1 MKRLLQSRSELSQV
15 LLSFKHTF
23 YQLAG
28 FSAVINLLMLLP
40 SIYMLQI
47 YDRVLHSRNE
57 TTLLMLTLL
66 VLGLYGL
73 MSLLEL
79 VRSAV
84 LIRVGNRL
92 DMQLSFRVF
101 TAAFERNLRR
111 NNGNASQALHDLTTV
126 RQFLTGNGLFA
137 FFDAPWAP
145 IYLLVTFM
153 FHWILGLF
161 VLGGMLILFA
171 LAWLTEVSTRKPLA
185 EANQAAMA
193 ASNYANNN
201 LRNAEV
207 IEAMGMLPALRE
219 RWFLFQSRVLEKQT
233 EASDRAARIGAISKL
248 VRLAL
253 QSLVLAVGAVLA
265 IQNEISPGMMIAG
278 SILMG
283 RALQPVEM
291 AISTWKQLIAARA
304 SYQRLEE
311 LLMEFPARISGM
323 SLPRPQGNVQV
334 EGVVAAAPGS
344 HLPILKNITFSMQH
358 GDIVGIVGPSA
369 AGKSTL
375 ARLLVGIWPAQSG
388 KVRLDGA
395 DVFQWNKDELGPHIG
410 YLPQDIELFE
420 GSIAENIARFG
431 DIDSGLVI
439 EAAQRAG
446 VHDMIL
452 RLPQGYDTRL
462 GDGGNTL
469 SGGQK
474 QRIALARAIYAGP
487 AFVVLDEPNSNLDD
501 IGEQALIHTLLD
513 LKAKGTTV
521 VLITHRTSILNAVD
535 KLLVMREGQL
545 HIYGPRDQVLSALSQ
560 AAQQALQQQQAAM
573 QGNADQTSDESHA

>member
-1 MKRLLQSRSELSQV
+1 MKRLLQSRSELAQV
-15 LLSFKHTF
+15 MLMFRQAF

-57 TTLLMLTLL
+57 TTLLMLTLM
-66 VLGLYGL
+66 VVGLYGL
-73 MSLLEL
+73 MSVLEL

-84 LIRVGNRL
+84 LIRIGNRL
-92 DMQLSFRVF
+92 DMQLNFRVF

-111 NNGNASQALHDLTTV
+111 NNGNASQALHDLTTL

-145 IYLLVTFM
+145 IYLVVTFM

-161 VLGGMLILFA
+161 VLAGMLILCA
-171 LAWLTEVSTRKPLA
+171 LAWLTELSTRKPLS
-185 EANQAAMA
+185 EANQAAIA

-219 RWFLFQSRVLEKQT
+219 RWFLLQSRVLEKQT
-233 EASDRAARIGAISKL
+233 EASDRAARIGAVSKL
-248 VRLAL
+248 IRLAL

-291 AISTWKQLIAARA
+291 AIATWKQLISARA
-304 SYQRLEE
+304 AYQRLDD
-311 LLMEFPARISGM
+311 LLTEYPARISGM

-334 EGVVAAAPGS
+334 EGLVAAAPGS
-344 HLPILKNITFSMQH
+344 ALPILKNISFAMQH
-358 GDIVGIVGPSA
+358 ADVVGIVGPSA

-395 DVFQWNKDELGPHIG
+395 DVFQWSKDELGPHVG

-431 DIDSGLVI
+431 KVDSALVI
-439 EAAQRAG
+439 EAATRAG
-446 VHDMIL
+446 VHEMIL
-452 RLPQGYDTRL
+452 RFPQGYDTRL
-462 GDGGNTL
+462 GDGGNML

-474 QRIALARAIYAGP
+474 QRIGLARAIYASP

-501 IGEQALIHTLLD
+501 VGEQALIHTVMD
-513 LKAKGTTV
+513 LKARGCTV

-535 KLLVMREGQL
+535 KLLVMRDGQL
-545 HIYGPRDQVLSALSQ
+545 HLFGPRDQVLYALNQ
-560 AAQQALQQQQAAM
+560 ATQQALQQQAAM
-573 QGNADQTSDESHA
+573 QQQAGKNPDESVA

>member
-1 MKRLLQSRSELSQV
+1 MKRLLQSRTELSQV
-15 LLSFKHTF
+15 LLSFKQAF
-23 YQLAG
+23 YKLAG
-28 FSAVINLLMLLP
+28 FSAIINILMLLP

-57 TTLLMLTLL
+57 TTLLMLTLIM
-66 VLGLYGL
+66 LGLYGL
-73 MSLLEL
+73 LSLLEL
-79 VRSAV
+79 VRSSV

-92 DMQLSFRVF
+92 DMQLNFRVF
-101 TAAFERNLRR
+101 TAAFERNLRSSG
-111 NNGNASQALHDLTTV
+111 GNAGQALHDLTSI
-126 RQFLTGNGLFA
+126 RQFLTGTGLFA

-145 IYLLVTFM
+145 IYLAVTFM
-153 FHWILGLF
+153 FHWVLGLF
-161 VLGGMLILFA
+161 VLAGMLILCL
-171 LAWLTEVSTRKPLA
+171 LAYLTEISTRKPLS
-185 EANQAAMA
+185 EANQAAIA

-207 IEAMGMLPALRE
+207 IESMGMLPALRE

-233 EASDRAARIGAISKL
+233 EASDHAARIGAVSKL
-248 VRLAL
+248 VRLSM
-253 QSLVLAVGAVLA
+253 QSMVLGVGALLA
-265 IQNEISPGMMIAG
+265 LNNEISPGMMIAG

-291 AISTWKQLIAARA
+291 AISSWKQLIAARA
-304 SYQRLEE
+304 AYQRLES
-311 LLMEFPARISGM
+311 LLQEFPARIGSM
-323 SLPRPQGNVQV
+323 SLPRPHGNVQV
-334 EGVVAAAPGS
+334 ENVLAGAPGGS
-344 HLPILKNITFSMQH
+344 LPILKGISCSMVQ

-395 DVFQWNKDELGPHIG
+395 DVYQWNKDELGPHIG

-431 DIDSGLVI
+431 EIDSELVI
-439 EAAQRAG
+439 AAAKEAG
-446 VHDMIL
+446 VHEMIL
-452 RLPQGYDTRL
+452 RFAQGYDTRL
-462 GDGGNTL
+462 GDGGNML

-474 QRIALARAIYAGP
+474 QRIALARAIYANP

-501 IGEQALIHTLLD
+501 IGEQALIRTMMS
-513 LKAKGTTV
+513 LKERGTTV

-535 KLLVMREGQL
+535 KLLVLRDGQL
-545 HIYGPRDQVLSALSQ
+545 HLYGPRDQVLYALNQ
-560 AAQQALQQQQAAM
+560 AAQQAIQQQQTAM
-573 QGNADQTSDESHA
+573 QHAGKTTGENQA

>member
-15 LLSFKHTF
+15 LQTFRQTF

-57 TTLLMLTLL
+57 TTLLMLTLM
-66 VLGLYGL
+66 VVGLYGL

-92 DMQLSFRVF
+92 DMQLNFRVF

-111 NNGNASQALHDLTTV
+111 NNGNAGQALHDLTSV

-145 IYLLVTFM
+145 IYLAVTFM

-161 VLGGMLILFA
+161 VLGGMLILCA
-171 LAWLTEVSTRKPLA
+171 LAWLTELSTRKPLA
-185 EANQAAMA
+185 EANQAAIA
-193 ASNYANNN
+193 AGNYANNN

-233 EASDRAARIGAISKL
+233 EASDKAARIGAISKL
-248 VRLAL
+248 VRLSL
-253 QSLVLAVGAVLA
+253 QSLVLAVGALLA

-291 AISTWKQLIAARA
+291 AIATWKQLIGARSA
-304 SYQRLEE
+304 YQRLDE
-311 LLMEFPARISGM
+311 LLAEYPARISGM

-334 EGVVAAAPGS
+334 EAVVAGAPGG
-344 HLPILKNITFSMQH
+344 HTPILKGISCAMQH

-395 DVFQWNKDELGPHIG
+395 DIFQWNKDELGPHIG

-431 DIDSGLVI
+431 DIDSQLVI
-439 EAAQRAG
+439 EAATRAG
-446 VHDMIL
+446 VHEMIL
-452 RLPQGYDTRL
+452 RFPQGYDTRL
-462 GDGGNTL
+462 GDGGSML

-474 QRIALARAIYAGP
+474 QRIALARAIYASP

-501 IGEQALIHTLLD
+501 VGEQALIHTVMD
-513 LKAKGTTV
+513 LKAHGTTV

-535 KLLVMREGQL
+535 KLLVMRDGQL
-545 HIYGPRDQVLSALSQ
+545 HLFGPRDQVLYALNQ
-560 AAQQALQQQQAAM
+560 AAQQALQQQQAAP
-573 QGNADQTSDESHA
+573 QDQAGHTSNESQA

>member
-1 MKRLLQSRSELSQV
+1 MKRLLQSRSELAQIM
-15 LLSFKHTF
+15 FTF
-23 YQLAG
+23 RHVFYRLAG

-57 TTLLMLTLL
+57 TTLLMLTLM
-66 VLGLYGL
+66 VVGLYGL
-73 MSLLEL
+73 MAVLEL

-92 DMQLSFRVF
+92 DMQLNFRVF

-111 NNGNASQALHDLTTV
+111 NNGNASQALHDLTTL

-145 IYLLVTFM
+145 IYLVVTFM
-153 FHWILGLF
+153 FHWMLGLF
-161 VLGGMLILFA
+161 VLAGMLILCA
-171 LAWLTEVSTRKPLA
+171 LAWLTELSTRKPLG
-185 EANQAAMA
+185 EANQAAIA

-219 RWFLFQSRVLEKQT
+219 RWFLLQSRVLEKQT
-233 EASDRAARIGAISKL
+233 EASDRAARIGALSKL

-291 AISTWKQLIAARA
+291 AIATWKQLISARA
-304 SYQRLEE
+304 AYQRLDE
-311 LLMEFPARISGM
+311 LLVEYPARISGM
-323 SLPRPQGNVQV
+323 SLPRPQGNLQL

-344 HLPILKNITFSMQH
+344 SLPILKNISFAVQH
-358 GDIVGIVGPSA
+358 ADVVGIVGPSA

-375 ARLLVGIWPAQSG
+375 ARLLVGVWPAQSG

-431 DIDSGLVI
+431 KVDSALVI
-439 EAAQRAG
+439 EAATRAG
-446 VHDMIL
+446 VHEMIL

-462 GDGGNTL
+462 GDGGNML

-474 QRIALARAIYAGP
+474 QRIALARAIYASP
-487 AFVVLDEPNSNLDD
+487 AVVVLDEPNSNLDD
-501 IGEQALIHTLLD
+501 VGEQALIHTVMD
-513 LKAKGTTV
+513 LKARGSTV
-521 VLITHRTSILNAVD
+521 LLITHRTSILNAVD
-535 KLLVMREGQL
+535 KLLVMRDGQL
-545 HIYGPRDQVLSALSQ
+545 HLFGPRDQVLYALNQ
-560 AAQQALQQQQAAM
+560 ASQQALQQQAAM
-573 QGNADQTSDESHA
+573 QQQAGKNPDETLA

>member
-1 MKRLLQSRSELSQV
+1 MKRLLQSRSELAQV
-15 LLSFKHTF
+15 MLMFRQAF

-57 TTLLMLTLL
+57 TTLLMLTLM
-66 VLGLYGL
+66 VVGLYGL
-73 MSLLEL
+73 MSVLEM
-79 VRSAV
+79 VRSSV

-92 DMQLSFRVF
+92 DMQLNFRVF

-111 NNGNASQALHDLTTV
+111 NNGNASQALHDLTTL

-145 IYLLVTFM
+145 IYLVVTFM

-161 VLGGMLILFA
+161 VLAGMLILCA
-171 LAWLTEVSTRKPLA
+171 LAWLTELSTRKPLS
-185 EANQAAMA
+185 EANQAAIA

-219 RWFLFQSRVLEKQT
+219 RWFLLQSRVLEKQT
-233 EASDRAARIGAISKL
+233 EASDRAARIGAVSKL
-248 VRLAL
+248 IRLAL

-291 AISTWKQLIAARA
+291 AIATWKQLISARA
-304 SYQRLEE
+304 AYQRLDD
-311 LLMEFPARISGM
+311 LLTEYPARISGM

-334 EGVVAAAPGS
+334 EGLVAAAPGS
-344 HLPILKNITFSMQH
+344 ALPILKNISFAMQH
-358 GDIVGIVGPSA
+358 ADVVGIVGPSA

-395 DVFQWNKDELGPHIG
+395 DVFQWSKDELGPHVG

-431 DIDSGLVI
+431 KVDSALVI
-439 EAAQRAG
+439 EAATRAG
-446 VHDMIL
+446 VHEMIL
-452 RLPQGYDTRL
+452 RFPQGYDTRL
-462 GDGGNTL
+462 GDGGSML

-474 QRIALARAIYAGP
+474 QRIGLARAIYASP

-501 IGEQALIHTLLD
+501 VGEQALIHTVMD
-513 LKAKGTTV
+513 LKARGCTV

-535 KLLVMREGQL
+535 KLLVMRDGQL
-545 HIYGPRDQVLSALSQ
+545 HLFGPRDQVLYALNQ
-560 AAQQALQQQQAAM
+560 ATQQALQQQAAM
-573 QGNADQTSDESHA
+573 QQQAGKNPDESVA

>member
-1 MKRLLQSRSELSQV
+1 MKRLLQSRSELAQIM
-15 LLSFKHTF
+15 FTF
-23 YQLAG
+23 RHVFYRLAG

-57 TTLLMLTLL
+57 TTLLMLTLM
-66 VLGLYGL
+66 VVGLYGL
-73 MSLLEL
+73 MAVLEL

-92 DMQLSFRVF
+92 DMQLNFRVF

-111 NNGNASQALHDLTTV
+111 NNGNASQALHDLTTL

-145 IYLLVTFM
+145 IYLVVTFM
-153 FHWILGLF
+153 FHWMLGMF
-161 VLGGMLILFA
+161 VLAGMLILCA
-171 LAWLTEVSTRKPLA
+171 LAWLTETSTRKPLG
-185 EANQAAMA
+185 EANQAAIA

-219 RWFLFQSRVLEKQT
+219 RWFLLQSRVLEKQT
-233 EASDRAARIGAISKL
+233 EASDRAARIGAVSKL

-291 AISTWKQLIAARA
+291 AIATWKQLISSRAA
-304 SYQRLEE
+304 YQRLDE
-311 LLMEFPARISGM
+311 LLETYPARLSGM
-323 SLPRPQGNVQV
+323 SLPRPQGSVQV

-344 HLPILKNITFSMQH
+344 SLPILKNISFAVQPA
-358 GDIVGIVGPSA
+358 DVVGIVGPSA

-395 DVFQWNKDELGPHIG
+395 DVFQWSKDELGPHVG

-431 DIDSGLVI
+431 QVDSALVI
-439 EAAQRAG
+439 EAATRAG
-446 VHDMIL
+446 VHEMIL

-462 GDGGNTL
+462 GDGGGML

-474 QRIALARAIYAGP
+474 QRIGLARAIYASP
-487 AFVVLDEPNSNLDD
+487 ALVVLDEPNSNLDD
-501 IGEQALIHTLLD
+501 VGEQALIHTVMD
-513 LKAKGTTV
+513 LKARGSTV
-521 VLITHRTSILNAVD
+521 LLITHRTSILNAVD
-535 KLLVMREGQL
+535 KLLVLRDGQL
-545 HIYGPRDQVLSALSQ
+545 HLFGLRDQVLYALNQ
-560 AAQQALQQQQAAM
+560 ASQQALQQQAAM
-573 QGNADQTSDESHA
+573 QQAGSTSSESPA

>member
-1 MKRLLQSRSELSQV
+1 MKHHLASRSELSQV
-15 LLSFKHTF
+15 LQTFKQTF
-23 YQLAG
+23 YQLGA

-66 VLGLYGL
+66 MLGLYGL
-73 MSLLEL
+73 MSVLEL
-79 VRSAV
+79 VRSSV

-92 DMQLSFRVF
+92 DMQLNFRVF
-101 TAAFERNLRR
+101 TAAFERNLRK
-111 NNGNASQALHDLTTV
+111 NNGNASQALHDLTSV

-145 IYLLVTFM
+145 IYLAVTFM

-161 VLGGMLILFA
+161 VLAGMIILCA
-171 LAWLTEVSTRKPLA
+171 LAWLTERSTRKPLA
-185 EANQAAMA
+185 EANQASIA
-193 ASNYANNN
+193 AGNYANNN

-233 EASDRAARIGAISKL
+233 EASDKAARIGALSKL
-248 VRLAL
+248 VRLSL
-253 QSLVLAVGAVLA
+253 QSLVLAVGALLA

-291 AISTWKQLIAARA
+291 AIGTWKQLNSARA
-304 SYQRLEE
+304 AYQRLDE
-311 LLMEFPARISGM
+311 LLAEFPARISGM
-323 SLPRPQGNVQV
+323 SLPRPQGRVQV
-334 EGVVAAAPGS
+334 ENVVAAAPGS
-344 HLPILKNITFSMQH
+344 GVPILKGINFAIEH
-358 GDIVGIVGPSA
+358 GDIVGVVGPSA

-395 DVFQWNKDELGPHIG
+395 DIFQWNKDELGPHIG
-410 YLPQDIELFE
+410 YLPQDVELFD
-420 GSIAENIARFG
+420 GTIAENIARFG
-431 DIDSGLVI
+431 EIDSERVI
-439 EAAQRAG
+439 EAASRAG
-446 VHDMIL
+446 VHEMIL
-452 RLPQGYDTRL
+452 RFAQGYDTRL
-462 GDGGNTL
+462 GDGGHRL

-474 QRIALARAIYAGP
+474 QRIGLARAIYASP

-501 IGEQALIHTLLD
+501 VGEQALIHTVMD
-513 LKAKGTTV
+513 LKAHGTTV

-545 HIYGPRDQVLSALSQ
+545 HLFGPRDQVLYALSQ

-573 QGNADQTSDESHA
+573 QGQAGQTSDENHA